1 MSRIVPEGFVLG
13 AATSA
18 FQIEGAAD
26 ERGETIWDRF
36 IAQRGLPDDGLVAC
50 DHVRRVDA
58 DLDLMA
64 DLGLDAYR
72 FSISWARVI
81 PDGRGR
87 VDARGLGFY
96 DRLVDGLLERGITPW
111 PTLYHWDLPQ
121 ALEERG
127 GWRSRDTIGAFT
139 EYVAV
144 MTGTLGDRVQG
155 WTTHNEP
162 WVVAML
168 GHRDGVFAPG
178 GRDMREALTVAHHL
192 LVSHGTAA
200 QVIRGN
206 VGSARVG
213 IALDCRPARP
223 ERDREEDLLATRH
236 YDGFRHR
243 WFLDPLF
250 GRGYPEDMVDD
261 YHRRGLFRRDED
273 GPVRDGDLALIAE
286 PLDVLGINYYTG
298 TTIRAGD
305 GEDER
310 PAAAPGPDPAP
321 GLTEMGWRIEPDV
334 LTDFLRRVAA
344 DYAPPSIVITECGAS
359 FSDGPGPDGRVRDMR
374 RTRFLRDHIDAALA
388 ARESGAPVDGFFT
401 WSLLDNLEWAS
412 GFAQRFGIVWVDH
425 ISQQRIIKDSGR
437 WLASILADRLLPSAE
452 ELDDTDPR

>member
-1 MSRIVPEGFVLG
+1 MSRAIPAGFTLG

-26 ERGETIWDRF
+26 ARGETIWDRF
-36 IAQRGLPDDGLVAC
+36 IAERGLPDDGLVAC
-50 DHVRRVDA
+50 DHVRRVDE

-64 DLGLDAYR
+64 ELGLDAYR
-72 FSISWARVI
+72 FSISWARVL

-87 VDARGLGFY
+87 VDARGIGFY

-127 GWRSRDTIGAFT
+127 GWRTRDTVGAFS
-139 EYVAV
+139 EFVEV
-144 MTGTLGDRVQG
+144 MTGTLGDRIRT

-168 GHRDGVFAPG
+168 GHREGVFAPG
-178 GRDMREALTVAHHL
+178 ARDMREALTVAHHL

-206 VGSARVG
+206 VAAARVG

-223 ERDREEDLLATRH
+223 ERDREEDALAAH
-236 YDGFRHR
+236 HSDGFRHR

-250 GRGYPEDMVDD
+250 GRGYPADMVED
-261 YHRRGLFRRDED
+261 YRRRGLFRIDEG
-273 GPVRDGDLALIAE
+273 GPVRDGDLATIAQ

-298 TTIRAGD
+298 ATVREGD

-310 PAAAPGPDPAP
+310 PAAPAGPDPAP
-321 GLTEMGWRIEPDV
+321 GHTEMGWRIEPDV
-334 LTDFLRRVAA
+334 LTDFLQRVSD
-344 DYAPPSIVITECGAS
+344 DYAPASIVITENGAS
-359 FSDGPGPDGRVRDMR
+359 FSDGPGADGRVRDVR
-374 RTRFLRDHIDAALA
+374 RTRFLRDHIAAALD
-388 ARESGAPVDGFFT
+388 ARDAGAPVDGFFV
-401 WSLLDNLEWAS
+401 WSLLDNLEWAA

-425 ISQQRIIKDSGR
+425 ATQQRVVKDSGH
-437 WLASILADRLLPSAE
+437 WLATVLTERRLPEAE
-452 ELDDTDPR
+452 ELAELEQR

>member
-1 MSRIVPEGFVLG
+1 MSRILPTGFTLG

-18 FQIEGAAD
+18 FQIEGAAE

-36 IAQRGLPDDGLVAC
+36 ITERGLPDDGLVTC
-50 DHVRRVDA
+50 DHVRRLDE

-64 DLGLDAYR
+64 ELGLDAYR
-72 FSISWARVI
+72 FSISWARVL

-96 DRLVDGLLERGITPW
+96 DRLVDGLLERGIAPW

-127 GWRSRDTIGAFT
+127 GWRSRDTIGVFG
-139 EYVAV
+139 EFVAIV
-144 MTGTLGDRVQG
+144 TQTLGDRVRA

-168 GHRDGVFAPG
+168 GHREGMFAPG
-178 GRDMREALTVAHHL
+178 AHDMREALTVAHHL
-192 LVSHGTAA
+192 LVSHGTATE
-200 QVIRGN
+200 VIRGN
-206 VGSARVG
+206 VAAPRVG

-223 ERDREEDLLATRH
+223 ASDRDEDFLAARH

-250 GRGYPEDMVDD
+250 GRGYPEDMVAD
-261 YHRRGLFRRDED
+261 YRRRGLFSLDED
-273 GPVRDGDLALIAE
+273 GPVRDGDLELIAR
-286 PLDVLGINYYTG
+286 PIDILGINYYTG

-310 PAAAPGPDPAP
+310 PSAPPGPDPAP
-321 GLTEMGWRIEPDV
+321 AHTEMGWRIEPEV
-334 LTDFLRRVAA
+334 LADFLRRIAD
-344 DYAPPSIVITECGAS
+344 DYAPTSIVITETGAS
-359 FSDGPGPDGRVRDMR
+359 FSDGPDVEGRVRDVR
-374 RTRFLRDHIDAALA
+374 RTRFLRDHLGAALE
-388 ARESGAPVDGFFT
+388 ARDAGAPVDGLFV
-401 WSLLDNLEWAS
+401 WSLLDNLEWTA

-425 ISQQRIIKDSGR
+425 TTQRRIIKDSGR
-437 WLASILADRLLPSAE
+437 WLAAVLAERRLPSVE
-452 ELDDTDPR
+452 ELDELDPR